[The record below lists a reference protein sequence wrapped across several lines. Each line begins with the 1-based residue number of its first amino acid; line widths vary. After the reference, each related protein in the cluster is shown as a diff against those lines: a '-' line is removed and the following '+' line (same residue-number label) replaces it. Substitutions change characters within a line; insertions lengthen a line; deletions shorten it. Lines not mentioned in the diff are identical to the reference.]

1 MTIACR
7 LDKAIDMPSS
17 SSSSPLKSA
26 SMRNSEEDDLLNDLT
41 TESSVTCIYQT
52 MVAGKLRNIAVT
64 WSKVSTYHSLSI
76 TIENHS
82 DDDHQTCQIEFQS
95 TQFWSRKGLKSLQVD
110 DRRVDIFWDLKAV
123 KFSTNPEPCSGYYIA
138 VVFDKQMVLLLGDA
152 KTEAYRRTMSK
163 PTPVTPLLLHKEE
176 ILIGNNCFH
185 TRMLHDDGPKEHDVV
200 IENLMLKPDEPE
212 LRISIDGRML
222 VRVMNL
228 KWRFRGNETALVN
241 NVPVQIFWD
250 VHDWLFGNPDGSGSS
265 HALFIFKP
273 GSLKDALKNDHRDRR
288 KGNHEGGNDAQSPE
302 SSGSMIDD
310 YIARLQFPHVFTVDA
325 TFS

>member
-41 TESSVTCIYQT
+41 TESSV
-52 MVAGKLRNIAVT
+52 
-64 WSKVSTYHSLSI
+64 
-76 TIENHS
+76 
-82 DDDHQTCQIEFQS
+82 TCQIEFQS

-152 KTEAYRRTMSK
+152 KTEAYRRTMST
-163 PTPVTPLLLHKEE
+163 PSPVTPLLLHKEE

-185 TRMLHDDGPKEHDVV
+185 TRMLLDDGPKEHDVV
-200 IENLMLKPDEPE
+200 IENLMLKPDEP
-212 LRISIDGRML
+212 LYM
-222 VRVMNL
+222 
-228 KWRFRGNETALVN
+228 
-241 NVPVQIFWD
+241 QIGF
-250 VHDWLFGNPDGSGSS
+250 V
-265 HALFIFKP
+265 
-273 GSLKDALKNDHRDRR
+273 
-288 KGNHEGGNDAQSPE
+288 
-302 SSGSMIDD
+302 
-310 YIARLQFPHVFTVDA
+310 
-325 TFS
+325 